1 MAARNGLPSREALEE
16 RPSNLYV
23 QGLPKTTANQNRQL
37 PPPPDEDEEGYM
49 APSHL
54 AKSDV
59 TSPLLRG
66 EEQTKDE
73 KYSHINDFYNKLTNT
88 RTCQTVYILELSFH
102 MRDSGSGY
110 IFPPHGMKN

>member
-37 PPPPDEDEEGYM
+37 PPHPDEDEEGYM

-73 KYSHINDFYNKLTNT
+73 KYSHVNDFYNKLTNSW
-88 RTCQTVYILELSFH
+88 TCQTVYILELSFH
-102 MRDSGSGY
+102 LRDSGSGY
-110 IFPPHGMKN
+110 IFPLME